1 MEKLQPR
8 RSLGIHRTTNI
19 WTFFFSSDR
28 SSVQHPQLYGIL
40 PLLLKNNLFFS
51 NFVIRWLL
59 HHFHISISCEET
71 WISIK
76 YGSDLITPKIFHV
89 VTVKMKM
96 WWKKGITIYWKVWNV
111 CTYLFVVFSKKKV
124 SKSFSLKL
132 LLLAY
137 CHATHK
143 VATNGWDS
151 TIKYLCKS
159 VVARKLIFFLFS
171 FEVLFSVAPLENI
184 GKIVRLFWNLEH
196 WVPSHGL
203 CQLPS
208 KMP

>member
-1 MEKLQPR
+1 M
-8 RSLGIHRTTNI
+8 
-19 WTFFFSSDR
+19 
-28 SSVQHPQLYGIL
+28 
-40 PLLLKNNLFFS
+40 S

-111 CTYLFVVFSKKKV
+111 CTYLFVLFSKKKV

-159 VVARKLIFFLFS
+159 VVARKLIFYKTAQNDKTDKLFVCVCRHIVQLELFS
-171 FEVLFSVAPLENI
+171 KK
-184 GKIVRLFWNLEH
+184 KIAIL
-196 WVPSHGL
+196 
-203 CQLPS
+203 
-208 KMP
+208 